1 MATCEVCGT
10 PTSRKF
16 TRCRRCAQR
25 QRRAEAG
32 IELDEA
38 MLRMHSQ
45 QGKSLR
51 QIGAAVGLSHERVRV
66 RIARAVERIPDDLE
80 KRRLHGDQ

>member
-16 TRCRRCAQR
+16 TRCRPCAQR

-32 IELDEA
+32 IELDAA
-38 MLRMHSQ
+38 MMRMHTQ
-45 QGKSLR
+45 QGRSLR
-51 QIGAAVGLSHERVRV
+51 QIGADVNLSHERVRQ
-66 RIARAVERIPDDLE
+66 RIMRAFERVPDELE
-80 KRRLHGDQ
+80 KRRLAGDR